1 MVRCSRIVQ
10 SASLPVLLAIAAM
23 LARPAAQLTM
33 AEEPVKSPFLI
44 NSMESWQTPD
54 GKPAPAAWECQDGV
68 IHLKRGADIPRGG
81 NLVTK
86 EEYGDF
92 ELSFDFKVA
101 KSGNSGIKYRVRNY
115 GGRWLGFEYQIY
127 DDHSAKKVEP
137 KNSTGSI
144 YDLYEPNKDKLLH
157 PAGEWNSAKIVAKG
171 ASLEHWLN
179 GKKIVSATI
188 GDPEWDRRYQA
199 SKFNDANGFGKT
211 YRGKLML
218 TDHGSE
224 VWIRNIQFQSL
235 DSTLSKP

>member
-1 MVRCSRIVQ
+1 MVPRSQMVC
-10 SASLPVLLAIAAM
+10 SLPRTISLAVATILSGPSIPNAM
-23 LARPAAQLTM
+23 S
-33 AEEPVKSPFLI
+33 EEPVKSPFLMS
-44 NSMESWQTPD
+44 SMEKWQTPD
-54 GKPAPAAWECQDGV
+54 GKPAPAAWECRDGQ

-86 EEYGDF
+86 DEFGDF

-127 DDHSAKKVEP
+127 DDHSAKRVEP

-144 YDLYEPNKDKLLH
+144 YDLYEPNSEKLLY
-157 PAGEWNSAKIVAKG
+157 PAGEWNTAKIVAKG
-171 ASLEHWLN
+171 STLEHWLN

-188 GDPEWDRRYQA
+188 GDSEWDRRYQA
-199 SKFNDANGFGKT
+199 SKFNDADGFGKT
-211 YRGKLML
+211 FRGKLML

-224 VWIRNIQFQSL
+224 VWMRNIQFQPL
-235 DSTLSKP
+235 DSTSPKQ

>member
-1 MVRCSRIVQ
+1 MVRRTLMVHPLYLSISLVMANLLTGP
-10 SASLPVLLAIAAM
+10 SAPNAM
-23 LARPAAQLTM
+23 G
-33 AEEPVKSPFLI
+33 EEPLNSPFLT
-44 NSMESWQTPD
+44 NSMERWQTPD
-54 GKPAPAAWECQDGV
+54 GRPAPAAWECQDGL
-68 IHLKRGADIPRGG
+68 IHLKRGSDIPRGG

-86 EEYGDF
+86 DEFGDF

-127 DDHSAKKVEP
+127 DDNSVKKVEP

-144 YDLYEPNKDKLLH
+144 YDLYEPNQEKLLH

-171 ASLEHWLN
+171 PALEHWLN

-188 GDPEWDRRYQA
+188 GDSDWDRRYQA
-199 SKFNDANGFGKT
+199 SKFNDADGFGKT
-211 YRGKLML
+211 FRGKLML

-224 VWIRNIQFQSL
+224 VWMRNIQFKSL
-235 DSTLSKP
+235 DSSQQKQ